1 MTYTPTREE
10 FELVAEMMGVELLF
24 GAYSLV
30 LTREPDMPTSREW
43 QPHLPGAD
51 CMELMAAIDAETNW
65 TDESSVQVW
74 GYHSYVMEYGEVCH
88 NNTTADKARAIA
100 EAVFKCA
107 VQVARARKQSEQE
120 KV

>member
-1 MTYTPTREE
+1 MREE
-10 FELVAEMMGVELLF
+10 FELVAEMMGVEIQW
-24 GAYSLV
+24 SSNVPLV
-30 LTREPDMPTSREW
+30 FNEAWTVW

-51 CMELMAAIDAETNW
+51 CMELMAVINARIGWGAVRNIVSVHTYIKAAAI
-65 TDESSVQVW
+65 SSEW
-74 GYHSYVMEYGEVCH
+74 LIH

-107 VQVARARKQSEQE
+107 VAVARARKQSEQE